1 MRIKV
6 ISLKDMAIES
16 PPLKKGDL
24 GLPWRDLVGIYRN
37 LSSYIR
43 SPFFATH
50 QSPVW
55 ARGVSRSW
63 IKSPPTPLWQRGEIG
78 LLS

>member
-1 MRIKV
+1 
-6 ISLKDMAIES
+6 MAIES

-37 LSSYIR
+37 LSSYVR

-50 QSPVW
+50 QSQVW
-55 ARGVSRSW
+55 ARGDFEKLDK
-63 IKSPPTPLWQRGEIG
+63 IPPPPPLWQRGEIG